1 VRAPTSSENQKFKLI
16 TSSTL
21 VGEDYPA
28 ENVEFMEGNGIQ
40 HFQIPIPAHKD
51 PSTVIPPESIAKALK
66 IMSDPSKY
74 PLLVHCNK
82 GKVMH
87 RVLACCC

>member
-1 VRAPTSSENQKFKLI
+1 MTY
-16 TSSTL
+16 STL

-28 ENVEFMEGNGIQ
+28 ENVVFMEENGIQ

-51 PSTVIPPESIAKALK
+51 PSIVIPAESIAKALK
-66 IMSDPSKY
+66 IISDRSNY

-82 GKVMH
+82 GKVRH
-87 RVLACCC
+87 RVLKCCC